1 MQTAK
6 IVFAAS
12 NKPFAILIKLFTLS
26 HWSHCGII
34 DGSFVIDTTLST
46 GVRRIPFGEWKQ
58 HYDHYVIVEMP
69 IEDKSMRLHWARS
82 QVGKKY
88 DPLGILSLALR
99 KNFSDRDSYFCSEL
113 VAIYLGITER
123 TWRLSPQW
131 LWSLY
136 KTTKSYLK
144 GLTK

>member
-6 IVFAAS
+6 IVFATA
-12 NKPFAILIKLFTLS
+12 NKPISFLIKLFTLS

-34 DGSFVIDTTLST
+34 DGSFVIDSEIGV

-88 DPLGILSLALR
+88 DLLGVLSLVIR
-99 KNFSDRDSYFCSEL
+99 KNASDKDKLFCSEL

-131 LWSLY
+131 LWSFY